1 MQQNEPTFYKGLK
14 IDGFKLIRSIGS
26 GGTAEVWEAE
36 DDNLN
41 AWALKIFSPT
51 RGMDD
56 SAIKLFKYEFIKTEK
71 LVHPNIL
78 RARRYGE
85 YQNRPYITFDLCD
98 TSLMKLLH
106 ERIHASRILS
116 MHNRAIFK
124 EEELSVIIFQVA
136 NALE

>member
-124 EEELSVIIFQVA
+124 EEELSVIIFR
-136 NALE
+136 